1 MDLAAQYWRIFC
13 SSRIASCVVTALTL
27 PFPVF
32 SFYCTTGSGPGARG
46 PPFRRAHF
54 PPRPPPQRIRRTPPA
69 AIPQAA
75 GPSGSMLLVRQRRAS
90 ASPSAFPPHRDAR
103 AQSTSELLPGVDPAG
118 DPAGQEHPHQ
128 GHQWHQGKDPQD
140 SKLGQLIQP
149 GQVYP
154 SKRPSLAPPSSTTIG
169 AKMMT
174 YIQGRARSGPS

>member
-1 MDLAAQYWRIFC
+1 
-13 SSRIASCVVTALTL
+13 
-27 PFPVF
+27 
-32 SFYCTTGSGPGARG
+32 
-46 PPFRRAHF
+46 
-54 PPRPPPQRIRRTPPA
+54 
-69 AIPQAA
+69 
-75 GPSGSMLLVRQRRAS
+75 MLLVRQRRAS

-154 SKRPSLAPPSSTTIG
+154 IEEAQLGAPSSTTIG